1 MSRRLTASL
10 LLLLAAALALPTAAG
25 ADEWGLQSF
34 RDPFAARD
42 PRDDGVQLDLDGYL
56 RLRGDRLHNF
66 DLDRGATPSTGETL
80 YPLPINDPQ
89 GNDTLSSANMRL
101 RLEPTIHVG
110 WEVAVHATLDCLD
123 NVLLGGQPASDSRW
137 SAMSAA
143 ATSQR
148 PPSDSLQVRRAWAE
162 IGTPLGMLM
171 AGRMGVHWGLGM
183 VANDG
188 DCLDCDG
195 GNTVDQIGLVSP
207 LLGHIVGLSYA
218 ISSAGP
224 SFDPWERDGQAVDA
238 DPADDVRTASLG
250 LLRFTSPAVRAIKLA
265 GGRHVLDYGLA
276 VSRRWQQVDAPG
288 ASGDGAAPTAAQLV
302 QRDFTGTLVDG
313 YVSWETRRNLL
324 ELEVAWLSGHI
335 GDATVIPGLSTDSV
349 EASQYGGVVRDTVRA
364 LPWLQVVVEAG
375 LASGDPA
382 PGFGARP
389 GRDRDRSRP
398 GDLDGPQL
406 DLPDDRRVDNFRFHP
421 DYHVDLI
428 LWREI
433 IGTITDAAY
442 LRPSVRVGPALG
454 VEAEVALIWSRAL
467 EASSTPG
474 GEAALGTEIDV
485 TLRYRSHD
493 RFVAALEYGLLL
505 PGAGLDNTALG
516 LGAEPAQRLHA
527 LMGVLF

>member
-1 MSRRLTASL
+1 M
-10 LLLLAAALALPTAAG
+10 LLAAAPVRTAR

-42 PRDDGVQLDLDGYL
+42 PRDEGVHLDLDGYL
-56 RLRGDRLHNF
+56 RLRGDRLHNL
-66 DLDRGATPSTGETL
+66 DLNRGATPSTGETL
-80 YPLPINDPQ
+80 YPLPLSDPQ
-89 GNDTLSSANMRL
+89 GDDSLSSANLRL

-123 NVLLGGQPASDSRW
+123 NVLLGGQPAAGNRW

-148 PPSDSLQVRRAWAE
+148 PPSDSLQVKRAWAE
-162 IGTPLGMLM
+162 VGTPLGMVM

-188 DCLDCDG
+188 NCLDCDG

-218 ISSAGP
+218 ISSSGP
-224 SFDPWERDGQAVDA
+224 SFDPWERDGVRVDA

-276 VSRRWQQVDAPG
+276 VSQRWQRVDAPLAQADG
-288 ASGDGAAPTAAQLV
+288 TLPTGDQYV
-302 QRDFTGTLVDG
+302 QRDFGGTLVDA
-313 YVSWETRRNLL
+313 YLSWETRLNLL
-324 ELEVAWLSGHI
+324 EVEVAWMRGHI
-335 GDATVIPGLSTDSV
+335 GDATVIPGLGTDPV
-349 EASQYGGVVRDTVRA
+349 EASQYGGILRDTLRP
-364 LPWLQVVVEAG
+364 LGWLQVVVEAG
-375 LASGDPA
+375 VASGDPA

-406 DLPDDRRVDNFRFHP
+406 DLPNDRRVDNFRFHP
-421 DYHVDLI
+421 DYRIDLI

-433 IGTITDAAY
+433 VGTITDAAY
-442 LRPSVRVGPALG
+442 LRPSLRVGPALG
-454 VEAEVALIWSRAL
+454 FEVELALIWSRAL
-467 EASSTPG
+467 QAASTPS
-474 GEAALGTEIDV
+474 GEAALGTELDV
-485 TLRYRSHD
+485 KLRYRSHD
-493 RFVAALEYGLLL
+493 RFVAALEYGVLL
-505 PGAGLDNTALG
+505 PGPGLDNAALG
-516 LGAEPAQRLHA
+516 LSAEPAQRVHA